1 MNLLGFNEKID
12 TCNFAD
18 DNTLHSCV
26 QFINEASETLHNDLK
41 IVSKWFGHEQPKDGK
56 SWKIPVH
63 DFR

>member
-18 DNTLHSCV
+18 DNTLHSRV

-41 IVSKWFGHEQPKDGK
+41 IVSKWFGQKQPKDGK
-56 SWKIPVH
+56 SWKIPLH
-63 DFR
+63 DFG